1 MTEMATSPPRQRMIE
16 DMTVRNFTADTQ
28 RDYIRGVKKLADFL
42 GRSPALATAEDLRR
56 FQLHLSEQSEQR
68 SRPPTIN
75 NTVPALRFFF
85 KVTVDLPDVTKHL
98 VTIAETRRLPV
109 ILTPE
114 ELEVRIMATARLMI
128 PNILGNPIE
137 LRIATDIAVPS
148 RRSAPG
154 VDSLTH
160 RHFAGI
166 ANGGEAWRRSA
177 LETSTSLSAM

>member
-1 MTEMATSPPRQRMIE
+1 MTEMATSPLRQRMIE
-16 DMTVRNFTADTQ
+16 GMTVRNFTADTQ
-28 RDYIRGVKKLADFL
+28 RDYIRGIKKLADFL
-42 GRSPALATAEDLRR
+42 GRSPALAAAEDLRR
-56 FQLHLSEQSEQR
+56 FQLHLSEQR

-75 NTVPALRFFF
+75 NTVSALRLFF
-85 KVTVDLPDVTKHL
+85 KVTVDRPDVTKHS

-128 PNILGNPIE
+128 PNILWNSFE

-148 RRSAPG
+148 HRSAPG
-154 VDSLTH
+154 VDSLTY